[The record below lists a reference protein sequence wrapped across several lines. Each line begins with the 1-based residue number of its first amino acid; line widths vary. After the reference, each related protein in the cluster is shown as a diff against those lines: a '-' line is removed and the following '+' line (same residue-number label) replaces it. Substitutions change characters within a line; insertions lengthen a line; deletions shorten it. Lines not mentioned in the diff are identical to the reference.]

1 MEVGVTLNNELESQI
16 AEAFCIFDT
25 HGDKYIDTRNVGHV
39 LRFLGCVPSEKEVQ
53 EVIKATESVD
63 YPGESHL
70 TKFVTHVS
78 QLLMDR
84 QMEPASTEKLLEAFE
99 ILDPENK
106 KYLTKE
112 YFGKLMA
119 EEGEPFTQE
128 ELKAMWPVAIDP
140 ITGNIP
146 FTFYIN
152 QLKHKA
158 KIYDI
163 AEVIKEEL
171 AQAEREKGKKPQQTL
186 F

>member
-1 MEVGVTLNNELESQI
+1 
-16 AEAFCIFDT
+16 
-25 HGDKYIDTRNVGHV
+25 
-39 LRFLGCVPSEKEVQ
+39 
-53 EVIKATESVD
+53 
-63 YPGESHL
+63 
-70 TKFVTHVS
+70 
-78 QLLMDR
+78 
-84 QMEPASTEKLLEAFE
+84 MEPASTEKLLEAFE

>member
-1 MEVGVTLNNELESQI
+1 
-16 AEAFCIFDT
+16 
-25 HGDKYIDTRNVGHV
+25 
-39 LRFLGCVPSEKEVQ
+39 
-53 EVIKATESVD
+53 
-63 YPGESHL
+63 
-70 TKFVTHVS
+70 
-78 QLLMDR
+78 
-84 QMEPASTEKLLEAFE
+84 MEPASSEKLLEAFE

-128 ELKAMWPVAIDP
+128 ELDAMWPVAIDP

-152 QLKHKA
+152 QLRVRHSISKL
-158 KIYDI
+158 Y
-163 AEVIKEEL
+163 
-171 AQAEREKGKKPQQTL
+171 